1 MQTLSLCMIVKN
13 EARNLPRS
21 LAPLMPY
28 VDEAVVVDTGS
39 TDGTPELAAQ
49 MGARVHHFSWIND
62 FAAARNFSLDQA
74 TGDWALWLDG
84 DNRIPEADAA
94 LLKSQV
100 QRPGDAIL
108 WGTEM
113 VEPDGGRLLQK
124 RFFPRRPDIRFRYRV
139 HEQLCHPPGLAQVIT
154 PVRIYHWGY
163 EDRNLRQ
170 VKARRNLALLLAEL
184 QERPDDFY
192 FRYQLARHHFFAGEL
207 QEAWGQLQE
216 VLAAPDLEA
225 QNQEI
230 ARHARLLDAI
240 IRDRLQDLAGAL
252 RKFGELVEHYP
263 DYGLAW
269 YHLGLLYFRHN
280 DFATAAQALARFLE
294 LGCGHFFLD
303 QPEEKL
309 TLTALLT
316 RAQAL
321 RRLARHEEAAAALNE
336 AQRLFPQKPGVWME
350 TAVLARAC
358 ADFGNARRAL
368 DTCLALRPQFRQA
381 QVLLAEMEG
390 LS

>member
-49 MGARVHHFSWIND
+49 MGARVHYFTWSFD

-74 TGDWALWLDG
+74 AGDWALWLDG

-108 WGTEM
+108 WGTEI
-113 VEPDGGRLLQK
+113 VEPDGGRLMQK

-163 EDRNLRQ
+163 EDRSLRQ
-170 VKARRNLALLLAEL
+170 AKARRNLALLLAEL

-192 FRYQLARHHFFAGEL
+192 LRYHLARHHFFAGEM

-216 VLAAPDLEA
+216 VLAAADLEA
-225 QNQEI
+225 QNPEI

-240 IRDRLQDLAGAL
+240 LRDRLQDLTGAL
-252 RKFGELVEHYP
+252 RKYGELVEHDP

-280 DFATAAQALARFLE
+280 DFTTAALALARFLE

-321 RRLARHEEAAAALNE
+321 RRLGRHEEAAALLYE
-336 AQRLFPQKPGVWME
+336 GQRLFPQQPGVWME

-381 QVLLAEMEG
+381 QALLAEMDR